1 VLNLQK
7 KLYKVGHVASRHP
20 QSMKMELCG
29 RTKARRQIQ
38 MGGDGAD
45 GKKVMQ
51 FLDGG
56 RYMAVFADGKMKIYR

>member
-1 VLNLQK
+1 
-7 KLYKVGHVASRHP
+7 
-20 QSMKMELCG
+20 MELCG